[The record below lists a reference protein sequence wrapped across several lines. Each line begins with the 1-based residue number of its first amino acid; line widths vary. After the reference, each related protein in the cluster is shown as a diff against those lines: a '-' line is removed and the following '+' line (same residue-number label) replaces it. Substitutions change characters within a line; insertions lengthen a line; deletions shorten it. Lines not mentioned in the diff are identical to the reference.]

1 MRSRCHVQIDADM
14 VSLSCDGGSPS
25 LSGLRTAQVPLLVF
39 RAHLS
44 LQVTCILLPVHLC
57 PYVGCS
63 TMRRALAL
71 LAQLY
76 RCSGCANSYRG
87 GLVLLFFPFWAE
99 FVTKKCE
106 ISPERIG
113 AVLELF
119 RTSNARPKI
128 SYFFVFGQL
137 FGSVF
142 GKIKFRPQVR
152 FRSGYLGSVLH

>member
-1 MRSRCHVQIDADM
+1 
-14 VSLSCDGGSPS
+14 
-25 LSGLRTAQVPLLVF
+25 
-39 RAHLS
+39 
-44 LQVTCILLPVHLC
+44 
-57 PYVGCS
+57 
-63 TMRRALAL
+63 MRRALAL
-71 LAQLY
+71 LAHLY
-76 RCSGCANSYRG
+76 RCSGCAHLYRG

-152 FRSGYLGSVLH
+152 FRSGSLGSVLH

>member
-1 MRSRCHVQIDADM
+1 
-14 VSLSCDGGSPS
+14 
-25 LSGLRTAQVPLLVF
+25 
-39 RAHLS
+39 
-44 LQVTCILLPVHLC
+44 
-57 PYVGCS
+57 
-63 TMRRALAL
+63 MRRALAL
-71 LAQLY
+71 LAHLY
-76 RCSGCANSYRG
+76 RCSGCAHLYRG

-119 RTSNARPKI
+119 RTSNARPKK

-152 FRSGYLGSVLH
+152 FRGGSLGSVLH

>member
-1 MRSRCHVQIDADM
+1 
-14 VSLSCDGGSPS
+14 
-25 LSGLRTAQVPLLVF
+25 
-39 RAHLS
+39 
-44 LQVTCILLPVHLC
+44 
-57 PYVGCS
+57 
-63 TMRRALAL
+63 MRRALAL
-71 LAQLY
+71 LAHLY
-76 RCSGCANSYRG
+76 RCSGCANLYRG
-87 GLVLLFFPFWAE
+87 GLVLLFFPFWAK

-152 FRSGYLGSVLH
+152 FRSGSLGSVLH